1 MSALYVG
8 LIRSIDQWMNEPVRA
23 AQTISPKGAVMHKV
37 TRGLLMLAIG
47 AGAVSPTLFAAPS
60 EHTPGAVFVMTN
72 AADKN
77 QVVAFDRATDGTL
90 SHEQS
95 YDTGGRGSG
104 GVNDP
109 LEAQGSLTLSQDHVF
124 LFAVN
129 AGSGNVS
136 VFGVKGSDLT
146 LLDKTPSGGS
156 EPVAVAEHNNLV
168 YVLNSGG
175 AGSVVGF
182 SLDSRGHL
190 TQIDNSTAFLTA
202 NVTGGA
208 SIAFSPNGQFL
219 LVTERLSNNID
230 VFTVRNN
237 GTLAPVVVNPSPA
250 PGAFSVTL
258 APDGKAIVSE
268 TGPANA
274 TNGSAVSSY
283 SVLPNG
289 MLSAVSQSVPTL
301 GSANCWNAV
310 TPDGSKVYVSN
321 AGSSTISGFAISQNG
336 ALTPLPG
343 TVVGTNP
350 DGATNLD
357 IAISDDGRYLYSLNS
372 GSGNIGVFAI
382 EQDGTLT
389 SLGQAG
395 ELPVFAGFNGIAAL

>member
-1 MSALYVG
+1 MSASHVG
-8 LIRSIDQWMNEPVRA
+8 SIRLINQWMNRPIHA

-47 AGAVSPTLFAAPS
+47 AGAVSPTLFAASS
-60 EHTPGAVFVMTN
+60 EHTPGAVFVMNN
-72 AADKN
+72 AANKN

-109 LEAQGSLTLSQDHVF
+109 LEAQGSLTLSQDHAF

-182 SLDSRGHL
+182 SLDSRGNL

-250 PGAFSVTL
+250 PGAFSLTF

-289 MLSAVSQSVPTL
+289 ILSAVSQSVPTL

-343 TVVGTNP
+343 TVVGANP